1 MADEKRDAAH
11 PHLVRATAIDHVVLK
26 VSDVSRSESFY
37 VRYLGATPE
46 MRDEFLRGD
55 RGFLSMRIGD
65 ALIDLV
71 PAEDP
76 GAVGPKG
83 VAHICL
89 RVEGGN
95 PSTVKD
101 ILESEGVLVESSVNY
116 GRLGAR
122 GVGPS
127 LYITDPDGYRIELKW
142 YPQ

>member
-1 MADEKRDAAH
+1 MSDDKPGLAAPEMAKA
-11 PHLVRATAIDHVVLK
+11 VAIDHVVLK

-37 VRYLGATPE
+37 ARYLGAQAE
-46 MRDEFLRGD
+46 MREKFLRGE
-55 RGFLSMRIGD
+55 RGFLSMRIGQ

-76 GAVGPKG
+76 GSVGPKG

-89 RVEGGN
+89 VVEGGD
-95 PSTVKD
+95 PEEVRD
-101 ILESEGVLVESSVNY
+101 ALEREGVLVESVVNFD
-116 GRLGAR
+116 RLGSR

-142 YPQ
+142 YR